1 MNRLILIIVIFFM
14 LCGGFLTAGD
24 KQSAI
29 FRLQPDDKILES
41 VQYDYVWKAAFIK
54 QLDLLLKNIDIPIET
69 IRLILRYTADELP
82 KDPQKA
88 AESFTE
94 TLKKAD
100 YAIRLG
106 VAPSEVGV
114 KTRYTLKTGQ
124 RKNIMKNNRAK
135 KTADALY
142 MKSVDNK
149 MGYGKSNPDNQK
161 IKNKPGRTGR
171 GSKP

>member
-1 MNRLILIIVIFFM
+1 MNRLILIIVIF
-14 LCGGFLTAGD
+14 LTICGGSLTAGD
-24 KQSAI
+24 KQSAV
-29 FRLQPDDKILES
+29 FKLKPDDKILEI
-41 VQYDYVWKAAFIK
+41 VQYNYIWKTAFIK
-54 QLDLLLKNIDIPIET
+54 QLDLLLKNSDIPIET

-106 VAPSEVGV
+106 VAPAEVGV

-135 KTADALY
+135 KTAGALH
-142 MKSVDNK
+142 MKSVDNR
-149 MGYGKSNPDNQK
+149 MEYSKSSPNNQK
-161 IKNKPGRTGR
+161 TKEKPGRTGR